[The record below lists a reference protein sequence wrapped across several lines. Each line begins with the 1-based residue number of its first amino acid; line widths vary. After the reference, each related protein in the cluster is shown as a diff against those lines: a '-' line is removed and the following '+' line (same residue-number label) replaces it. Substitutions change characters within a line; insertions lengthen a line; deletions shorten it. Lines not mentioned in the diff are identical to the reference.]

1 VSQKRILI
9 VCGTGIATS
18 TMIADK
24 VRTHLKQRGI
34 DVKVDQTK
42 VSELHRGARGYD
54 LIVATTQVP
63 ASVDVP
69 VVKGLPFLTGVGV
82 EQALAEVESKLKD

>member
-1 VSQKRILI
+1 MAKRVLI
-9 VCGTGIATS
+9 VCGTGVATS

-24 VRTHLKQRGI
+24 VRRHLEQRGI

-42 VSELHRGARGYD
+42 VSELHRGAQGYD

-63 ASVDVP
+63 ASVGVP
-69 VVKGLPFLTGVGV
+69 VVKGMPFLTGVGLDA
-82 EQALAEVESKLKD
+82 ALAEVEQKLMT

>member
-1 VSQKRILI
+1 VSQKKVLI

-18 TMIADK
+18 TMIAEK
-24 VRTHLKQRGI
+24 VRAHLRQRGI

-63 ASVDVP
+63 ASIDVP

-82 EQALAEVESKLKD
+82 EGALAEVEQKLKD